1 MTTST
6 HTHEELATKKDVDA
20 RFDRIE
26 ERLERVEDR
35 LLSLEHTVANLASSL
50 ASLLTVFTNLNE
62 RVTAL
67 EKNQRVMMQMLE
79 RIENSTN
86 RQIGF

>member
-1 MTTST
+1 MATST

-20 RFDRIE
+20 RFDRIDGT
-26 ERLERVEDR
+26 LVH
-35 LLSLEHTVANLASSL
+35 LTSSL
-50 ASLLTVFTNLNE
+50 ASILNVLTSLNE

-67 EKNQRVMMQMLE
+67 EQRVTALEENQKTMLQMLE
-79 RIENSTN
+79 RIEASTN